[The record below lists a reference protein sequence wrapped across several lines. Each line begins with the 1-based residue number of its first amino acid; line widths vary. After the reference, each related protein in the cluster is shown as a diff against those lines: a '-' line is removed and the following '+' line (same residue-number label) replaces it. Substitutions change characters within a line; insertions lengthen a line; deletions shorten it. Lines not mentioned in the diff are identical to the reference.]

1 MYTEEC
7 STILLYA
14 LKYELLHTQQFLA
27 GAFVQHNAHQI
38 NYTVLRY
45 MKVNIEKHVAKTNE
59 KNWKEVLWW
68 INEELEKRKKKGT
81 HLKDLERL
89 SIYGW

>member
-14 LKYELLHTQQFLA
+14 LKYELLHTQQFLV
-27 GAFVQHNAHQI
+27 GAFIQHNAHQI

-45 MKVNIEKHVAKTNE
+45 MRINVEKHVAKTND

-68 INEELEKRKKKGT
+68 INEEIEKRKKSGKYV
-81 HLKDLERL
+81 KDLERL
-89 SIYGW
+89 SKYD